1 MTAGGPGSST
11 LPGNECTDPIFG
23 RRPFAVNLNLVLAAL
38 LALCVTRLWLMP
50 LPSSFWVD
58 EMGTAFVVR
67 HGASDPSLR
76 VAPQVP
82 ASVYYVLPRVAE
94 HFFGLSET
102 AYRVPSVL
110 AMAMALW
117 LIARIAAK
125 LIHPDAGWFAAFAC
139 LGLHGFNYQAADAR
153 PYALGTCVVC
163 ASLWFLI
170 RWLESA
176 RSRDAILFVASASV
190 LWRVHLTFWP
200 LYAVFA
206 FYTLAR
212 LVAKD
217 TKVSW
222 FRAGAAFAILG
233 VTLLPV
239 LKDALALYHQAGAH
253 VVVPPPSFADLSNS
267 LKPGLIMGFCA
278 GAAVLNRW
286 LHWPRVED
294 TPGWMPLS
302 LILGWWLC
310 DPLGLF
316 AFSWATGNSVYVARY
331 LFVALPGAVLMAT
344 VAAAAFLP
352 HQHWKPVAAA
362 LGLGV
367 LLFLGSWGH
376 LWPLHHNSN
385 WRLAAQR
392 LNAESLGNDA
402 PVLCPS
408 PFIEARPPVWQPDY
422 PMTDFLYAPLT
433 VYPVHG
439 HTYPFPFESS
449 PEAEAFAAKLSQQT
463 LSVSQRFA
471 IYGGDQAVRF
481 WRNWFAARPELA
493 EWRIR
498 RLGPFGD
505 VDVIVFEK
513 AHEATAQLGSKTAF
527 R

>member
-1 MTAGGPGSST
+1 
-11 LPGNECTDPIFG
+11 
-23 RRPFAVNLNLVLAAL
+23 
-38 LALCVTRLWLMP
+38 MP

-58 EMGTAFVVR
+58 EMGTAFVVQ

-82 ASVYYVLPRVAE
+82 ASIYYVLPSAAD

-102 AYRVPSVL
+102 AYRVPSFL
-110 AMAMALW
+110 AMVVALW
-117 LIARIAAK
+117 LIARIGAM

-139 LGLHGFNYQAADAR
+139 LSLHGFNYQAADAR
-153 PYALGTCVVC
+153 PYALGTCVAC

-176 RSRDAILFVASASV
+176 RVRDAILFVALASV

-200 LYAVFA
+200 LYGVFA
-206 FYTLAR
+206 IYTLAR
-212 LVAKD
+212 LFAKD
-217 TKVSW
+217 TKVGW
-222 FRAGAAFAILG
+222 FRAGAAFVVLG

-239 LKDALALYHQAGAH
+239 LKGALALYHQAGAH
-253 VVVPPPSFADLSNS
+253 VVVPPPSFADLTNS

-278 GAAVLNRW
+278 VAALLNRW

-294 TPGWMPLS
+294 TPGWVPLS

-310 DPLGLF
+310 HPLGLF
-316 AFSWATGNSVYVARY
+316 AFSWLTGNSVYVARY
-331 LFVALPGAVLMAT
+331 LFVALPGAALMAT
-344 VAAAAFLP
+344 VAAAAFVP
-352 HQHWKPVAAA
+352 HQYWKPVAAA
-362 LGLGV
+362 LGFGV
-367 LLFLGSWGH
+367 LLFLGAWGH
-376 LWPLHHNSN
+376 FWPPHHNSN

-392 LNAESLGNDA
+392 LNAESLGKDA

-408 PFIEARPPVWQPDY
+408 PFIEARPPVWQPNY
-422 PMTDFLYAPLT
+422 PTTDFLYAPLA

-449 PEAEAFAAKLSQQT
+449 PDAEAFAAGLSQQT
-463 LSVSQRFA
+463 LSSSDRFA

-505 VDVIVFEK
+505 VDVIMFEK
-513 AHEATAQLGSKTAF
+513 SHEAAVPPGSKAAF